1 MFLKRIELQGFKSFA
16 DKTVINFDH
25 SVTGVVGPNGCGKSN
40 ISDAIRWVLGE
51 QSVKSMRGSSMTD
64 IIFNGSEKRRR
75 VNLAEV
81 TLVFDNAE
89 KPLNS
94 DFEEVEVTR
103 RLYRDTRESE
113 YLINKTPCRLRDI
126 HDLVMDTG
134 LGRDSLSII
143 SQGSISFFAEAKP
156 QERRMIFEEAAGV
169 AKYKRRKI
177 ESISKLERTQENIER
192 MQDIVEE
199 IEKQVSPLRRAA
211 KKAKIFLE
219 KKDAL
224 EAIEVSVLVSD
235 ISTFRKEIDETNT
248 IIYDLEAQVAQTE
261 TQIGVLEHELE
272 SSRQEGFILD
282 QGIVKSQEKM
292 MSLVREIG
300 ILEARKIEIEEKRK
314 YTLEVGNAQERAN
327 ELYALL
333 NDAKLEYEERFKRH
347 ELLKAEVD
355 LHNQATYENNRVI
368 LDIQQKIDMLRSQR
382 QSTLS
387 RLDVLKHRLERP
399 YEHQYGVQTIMNNK
413 HSISGIHD
421 TVGNLLLPLEGYE
434 LAISTALGGA
444 TNHVVT
450 DDDKAAVHAIQ
461 FLKRNRSGRAT
472 FIPLTVVKPRS
483 ANHDVL
489 TIAHNTQG
497 FKGIASDFVEVDA
510 RYSDLSLSFMGDVY
524 VFDTIEHANTLAKRV
539 NYNAKIVTL
548 DGDVIHRGGTMSG
561 GQNKNQSNSIAEI
574 RRDIDRFEETI
585 KRNDI
590 ELDALNVDL
599 THIKNK
605 HLKDNEL
612 LMEKRIALAQI
623 EPLLDVKRSKYESLK
638 SDYDALELESDK
650 NEKLDDDVIT
660 QLNRAYMERDELT
673 SKLSLDHERRLNL
686 SNEIQRKELTLRQHR
701 QDLNGRNQLLNNH
714 KMTNV
719 KRETQCESLLER
731 LSSEYQMTFE
741 YASEN
746 VFDGLKSTKR
756 EEVLLLRD
764 EISKL
769 GNVNLDAPEE
779 YEAINERYEF
789 LTTQLHDLTD
799 SRQKLLDIIEEM
811 DEIMSVQFK
820 EMFDK
825 INQELSAVFTQLFN
839 GGKAKLVLEDP
850 DDLLN
855 TGVDIDVQPPGKSV
869 QNIRLFSGGEKSLIA
884 ISVLFSILKARHVP
898 LCIFDEVEAALDQVN
913 VERLATYIQ
922 SLSDDTQF
930 IVITHRSGTMERC
943 DVLYGVTMP
952 TQGVSS
958 LLKVQLEEAIEL
970 KEEVTNG
977 AV

>member
-333 NDAKLEYEERFKRH
+333 NDAKLEYKERFKRH

-368 LDIQQKIDMLRSQR
+368 LDIQQKIDMLKSQR